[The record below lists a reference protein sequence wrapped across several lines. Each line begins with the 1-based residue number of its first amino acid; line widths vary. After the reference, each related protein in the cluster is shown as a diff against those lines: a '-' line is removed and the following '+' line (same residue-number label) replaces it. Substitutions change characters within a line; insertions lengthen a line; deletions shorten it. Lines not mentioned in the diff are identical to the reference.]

1 LQDRPDLRVDP
12 QDYPSEQQRALETAR
27 RWLART

>member
-1 LQDRPDLRVDP
+1 LRVDP